1 MKTIALIWTFIT
13 CFQISQK
20 DSNALF
26 NKEVQI
32 NFKNVSL
39 KTALEKLT
47 DLSGIYFIYEEDVI
61 EKATVNLEGKMKVK
75 DAIKLLISSAGLSY
89 VFVDSITVAIGRKN
103 KEKTEIKGEGV
114 KGKVRN
120 ENNEPLPAANIYIKE
135 LGRGCTTD
143 KDGNFNIRLKPGLYT
158 FEISYVGY
166 KKKTISVEVRKDEI
180 TFVDCVME
188 TQVFYIGAIEVVSSG
203 FEELI
208 PSEATTKT
216 IITGAEIE
224 HFQATSLNDVLNLVP
239 GIQKTDN
246 PGIAKTAQI
255 AIRGFENNQMSAFG
269 TLVILDGAPLSNNAN
284 LQFQKWTSGITGPS
298 NLGGS
303 VDIRTIPA
311 DNIESIEVIRGVP
324 SVKYGDMTSG
334 VIIVN
339 TKTGKQPHRVKI
351 KTNPD
356 TKEANLGGGFNIGN
370 TILSYNLNLAQSERN
385 IRLKGDEFSRL
396 TGQITLSR
404 NFMNGRFS
412 FNTKLLGQ
420 KIFDEEQPKG
430 DVYKTR
436 NYNRGYMLQ
445 WTLWGK
451 YNPEQP
457 IGFFEYNIYV
467 TRRRE
472 NSMKSR
478 LVQSDIRV
486 LPTGDTVS
494 SYIGKVETRGVEW
507 TTGARFEYNRIL
519 SGLGLFHKLLIGLDV
534 QYNANTGEGVLL
546 DTLFNYYGPE
556 SGKLPYR
563 FDDIPGQFLPSFYLE
578 DKITGKFLGINF
590 SLTAGFRYEMYRPYK
605 INPMGLINK
614 DNFIESYNGTYLNPR
629 GNLILYLPKDNQ
641 IRISAGVSSKSPPM
655 SSIYPEPTVI
665 KWRNP
670 TDSSIVYIRPNT
682 KNPYLKGYREKQ
694 FEIGYDKRLWK
705 TIGLSISAYYKYRDD
720 EMSSLTKPIFFYDS
734 LKNKVYYIDKY
745 GISQNLG
752 WSIGKGVEFT
762 LKTTKIEKLNIELQ
776 VTGAYTYLKNSSR
789 GFNYDPNP
797 DVSLGRYPNYK
808 VPDVPVDTLI
818 GFAYDRSISWRDVII
833 INYFVKWT
841 VKRLGLWVT
850 FRAENVLM
858 ERTKTYNL
866 EPIDFSLPTVTEDT
880 KLAREFDES
889 VKTKPSKW
897 LLSFN
902 ITQSIFKGGEISF
915 YVNNFL
921 DDPAVYR
928 YYTNYKGEV
937 AESTRNPSLFYGIE
951 ISLILDDLAKSIIK
965 RSKLTK

>member
-1 MKTIALIWTFIT
+1 MKIIALI
-13 CFQISQK
+13 
-20 DSNALF
+20 LF
-26 NKEVQI
+26 LLIQI
-32 NFKNVSL
+32 NTKTPDTSLNKDIQIDFKNVSL

-47 DLSGIYFIYEEDVI
+47 ELSGIYFIYEEDVV
-61 EKATVNLEGKMKVK
+61 ANTTVNLEGKMKVR
-75 DAIKLLISSAGLSY
+75 DAIKLLLTSAGLNY
-89 VFVDSITVAIGRKN
+89 AFIDSVTVAITRKN
-103 KEKTEIKGEGV
+103 KVKIENKEGGI
-114 KGKVRN
+114 KGKVKS
-120 ENNEPLPAANIYIKE
+120 ENGDPLPAANVYIKE
-135 LGRGCTTD
+135 LGKGCITD
-143 KDGNFNIRLKPGLYT
+143 KDGNFSIHLKPGFYT
-158 FEISYVGY
+158 LEISYVGY
-166 KKKTISVEVRKDEI
+166 KKKTITVEVKENEI
-180 TFVDCVME
+180 TLVDCVME

-203 FEELI
+203 SEELI

-216 IITGAEIE
+216 IITSAEVE

-246 PGIAKTAQI
+246 PGIGKTAQI

-269 TLVILDGAPLSNNAN
+269 TLVIIDGAPLSNNAN
-284 LQFQKWTSGITGPS
+284 LQFQKWTSAITGPS

-311 DNIESIEVIRGVP
+311 DNIESIEVIRGIP

-356 TKEANLGGGFNIGN
+356 TKEANLGGSFKIGN
-370 TILSYNLNLAQSERN
+370 SILSYNLNLAQSERN

-396 TGQITLSR
+396 TGQITLNR
-404 NFMNGRFS
+404 NLMNDHLN

-436 NYNRGYMLQ
+436 NYNRGYLLQ
-445 WTLWGK
+445 WTIWGK

-478 LVQSDIRV
+478 LVQSDVRI

-507 TTGARFEYNRIL
+507 TTGARFEYNRIF
-519 SGLGLFHKLLIGLDV
+519 SGLGLFHKLLIGLDL
-534 QYNANTGEGVLL
+534 QYNANTGEGVII

-563 FDDIPGQFLPSFYLE
+563 FDDIPGQFLPSLYLE
-578 DKITGKFLGINF
+578 DKITGKLFGINF

-605 INPMGLINK
+605 INLKGLISK
-614 DNFIESYNGTYLNPR
+614 GNFIESYNGTYFNPR
-629 GNLILYLPKDNQ
+629 GNIILFLPKENQ

-670 TDSSIVYIRPNT
+670 NDSSIVYIRPNT
-682 KNPYLKGYREKQ
+682 RNPYLKGYIEKQ
-694 FEIGYDKRLWK
+694 FEIGYDKRFGKIL
-705 TIGLSISAYYKYRDD
+705 GLSISAYYKYRND
-720 EMSSLTKPIFFYDS
+720 EISSQTIPIFFYDS

-745 GISQNLG
+745 GVSQNLG
-752 WSIGKGVEFT
+752 WSIGKGIEFT
-762 LKTTKIEKLNIELQ
+762 LRTSKIEKLNMEIQ
-776 VTGAYTYLKNSSR
+776 ISGAYTYLKNSSR
-789 GFNYDPNP
+789 GFYYDSNP
-797 DVSLGRYPNYK
+797 DITLGRYPNYK
-808 VPDVPVDTLI
+808 VPNVPIDTLI
-818 GFAYDRSISWRDVII
+818 GFIYDKSISWRDVVIV
-833 INYFVKWT
+833 NYFLKWT
-841 VKRLGLWVT
+841 VKKLGLWVT
-850 FRAENVLM
+850 FRAENVLV
-858 ERTKTYNL
+858 ERTRTYNL
-866 EPIDFSLPTVTEDT
+866 EPIDFNLPTVTEDT
-880 KLAREFDES
+880 KRAREFDES
-889 VKTKPSKW
+889 IKTKPSKW

-902 ITQSIFKGGEISF
+902 ITQSIFKGAEISF

-928 YYTNYKGEV
+928 YYTNYKGEI

-951 ISLILDDLAKSIIK
+951 ISIVLDDLAKSILK
-965 RSKLTK
+965 NDFK